1 MTAPCCNQHFFLME
15 PLITAVY
22 QVTSLWLSHLWGP
35 RAAVP
40 STALTCPSRAQ
51 HHDSQLNALQRH
63 SSCPA
68 RAASFVLRAEMRRL
82 GQKLSFHCIFF
93 SYIYAF
99 ENTGC
104 HKLKKSYRK
113 IKYLLLLFVNIFH

>member
-1 MTAPCCNQHFFLME
+1 MSSTRCKLCTQGRDEEIGAEIIF
-15 PLITAVY
+15 
-22 QVTSLWLSHLWGP
+22 SLY
-35 RAAVP
+35 
-40 STALTCPSRAQ
+40 
-51 HHDSQLNALQRH
+51 
-63 SSCPA
+63 
-68 RAASFVLRAEMRRL
+68 
-82 GQKLSFHCIFF
+82 FF